1 MRLGNVQT
9 GLSALFLRDAE
20 GAKFDVV
27 LNLWK
32 KEKLT
37 RYLFQLK
44 KQGAVESSFVSL
56 FDENGAEFS
65 DQKSIERIQIDFD
78 LDLEIQAELL
88 DVLPFSLLQ
97 DDSKLCL
104 V

>member
-1 MRLGNVQT
+1 MEKG
-9 GLSALFLRDAE
+9 
-20 GAKFDVV
+20 K
-27 LNLWK
+27 
-32 KEKLT
+32 KLT

-56 FDENGAEFS
+56 FDANGAEFS